1 MALMVHIV
9 VAFIVMT
16 EWQSQ
21 SKRTPPVQIKQRVE
35 ATLIDLD
42 SLLAQQK
49 QVVSAADKKAADK
62 KVADKKAADKKAA
75 DKKVADKKKADKK
88 KADKKKA
95 DKKKADKKKADKKK
109 ADKKKA
115 DKKKADKKKAD
126 KKKADKKKA
135 DKKKADKKAADKKAA
150 DKKAADKKKVNKKV
164 LDKKAADKKAADKKA
179 ADKKAADKKA
189 ADKKAADKKA
199 ADKKVADRK
208 VADKKAAEQKVA
220 QQLAEV
226 EQALDNLL
234 DDEDAQMQALEQEA
248 TNSQAVASAVNY
260 IRNEI
265 IQRWVRP
272 ANARTGMVVE
282 LVIHLVPTGEV
293 VDIEIRYRDD
303 SATDAFVASAVKAVK
318 KVGRFD
324 KLSQL
329 KAGLFDANFRQFNFL
344 FKPEDLRL

>member
-1 MALMVHIV
+1 VKLDHSYILPSLMALMVHIV

-62 KVADKKAADKKAA
+62 KVADKKAADKK
-75 DKKVADKKKADKK
+75 VADKKKADKK
-88 KADKKKA
+88 KADKKKV
-95 DKKKADKKKADKKK
+95 
-109 ADKKKA
+109 
-115 DKKKADKKKAD
+115 D

-164 LDKKAADKKAADKKA
+164 LDKKA

-303 SATDAFVASAVKAVK
+303 SATDAFVASAVKAVR

-329 KAGLFDANFRQFNFL
+329 KAGLFDANFREFNFL

>member
-1 MALMVHIV
+1 MKLDHSYILPSLMALMVHIV

-62 KVADKKAADKKAA
+62 KVADKKAADKK
-75 DKKVADKKKADKK
+75 VADKKKADKK
-88 KADKKKA
+88 KADKKKV
-95 DKKKADKKKADKKK
+95 
-109 ADKKKA
+109 
-115 DKKKADKKKAD
+115 D

-150 DKKAADKKKVNKKV
+150 DKKAADKKAADKKKVNKKV
-164 LDKKAADKKAADKKA
+164 L
-179 ADKKAADKKA
+179 DKKAADKKA

-303 SATDAFVASAVKAVK
+303 SATDAFVASAVKAVR

-329 KAGLFDANFRQFNFL
+329 KAGLFDANFREFNFL

>member
-1 MALMVHIV
+1 MKLDHSYILPSLMALMVHIV
-9 VAFIVMT
+9 VAFIFMS

-62 KVADKKAADKKAA
+62 KAADKKKAAKKAA
-75 DKKVADKKKADKK
+75 DKKVADKKV
-88 KADKKKA
+88 
-95 DKKKADKKKADKKK
+95 
-109 ADKKKA
+109 
-115 DKKKADKKKAD
+115 
-126 KKKADKKKA
+126 
-135 DKKKADKKAADKKAA
+135 ADKKAADKKAA
-150 DKKAADKKKVNKKV
+150 DKKAA
-164 LDKKAADKKAADKKA
+164 
-179 ADKKAADKKA
+179 
-189 ADKKAADKKA
+189 
-199 ADKKVADRK
+199 
-208 VADKKAAEQKVA
+208 EQKVA
-220 QQLAEV
+220 QELAEV
-226 EQALDNLL
+226 EQALNDLL

-293 VDIEIRYRDD
+293 VDIEIRYQDD
-303 SATDAFVASAVKAVK
+303 SATDAFVASAVKAVR

-329 KAGLFDANFRQFNFL
+329 KAGLFDANFREFNFL

>member
-1 MALMVHIV
+1 MKLDHSYILPSLMALMVHIV
-9 VAFIVMT
+9 VAFIFMS

-49 QVVSAADKKAADK
+49 QVVSAADKKAS
-62 KVADKKAADKKAA
+62 DKKAA
-75 DKKVADKKKADKK
+75 DKKV
-88 KADKKKA
+88 
-95 DKKKADKKKADKKK
+95 
-109 ADKKKA
+109 
-115 DKKKADKKKAD
+115 
-126 KKKADKKKA
+126 
-135 DKKKADKKAADKKAA
+135 
-150 DKKAADKKKVNKKV
+150 
-164 LDKKAADKKAADKKA
+164 ADKKAADKKA

-189 ADKKAADKKA
+189 ADKKAA
-199 ADKKVADRK
+199 
-208 VADKKAAEQKVA
+208 EQKVA
-220 QQLAEV
+220 QELAEV
-226 EQALDNLL
+226 EQALNDLL

-293 VDIEIRYRDD
+293 VDIEIRYQDD
-303 SATDAFVASAVKAVK
+303 SATDAFVASAVKAVR

-329 KAGLFDANFRQFNFL
+329 KAGLFDANFREFNFL

>member
-1 MALMVHIV
+1 MKLDHSYILPSLMALMVHIV
-9 VAFIVMT
+9 VAFIFMS

-62 KVADKKAADKKAA
+62 KAADKKKAAKKAA
-75 DKKVADKKKADKK
+75 DKKVADKK
-88 KADKKKA
+88 
-95 DKKKADKKKADKKK
+95 
-109 ADKKKA
+109 
-115 DKKKADKKKAD
+115 
-126 KKKADKKKA
+126 
-135 DKKKADKKAADKKAA
+135 
-150 DKKAADKKKVNKKV
+150 V
-164 LDKKAADKKAADKKA
+164 ADKKAADKKA

-189 ADKKAADKKA
+189 A
-199 ADKKVADRK
+199 
-208 VADKKAAEQKVA
+208 EQKVA
-220 QQLAEV
+220 QELAEV
-226 EQALDNLL
+226 EQALNDLL

-265 IQRWVRP
+265 IERWVRP

-293 VDIEIRYRDD
+293 VDIEIRYQDD
-303 SATDAFVASAVKAVK
+303 SATDAFVASAVKAVR

-329 KAGLFDANFRQFNFL
+329 KAGLFDANFREFNFL

>member
-1 MALMVHIV
+1 MKLDHSYILPSLMALMVHIV

-62 KVADKKAADKKAA
+62 KVADKKAADKK
-75 DKKVADKKKADKK
+75 VADKKKADKK
-88 KADKKKA
+88 KADKKKV
-95 DKKKADKKKADKKK
+95 
-109 ADKKKA
+109 
-115 DKKKADKKKAD
+115 D

-150 DKKAADKKKVNKKV
+150 DKKVADKKVADKKAADKKKVNKKV
-164 LDKKAADKKAADKKA
+164 L
-179 ADKKAADKKA
+179 
-189 ADKKAADKKA
+189 DKKAADKKA

-303 SATDAFVASAVKAVK
+303 SATDAFVASAVKAVR

-329 KAGLFDANFRQFNFL
+329 KAGLFDANFREFNFL

>member
-1 MALMVHIV
+1 MKLDHSYILPSLMALMVHIV

-62 KVADKKAADKKAA
+62 KVADKKAADKK
-75 DKKVADKKKADKK
+75 VADKKKADKK
-88 KADKKKA
+88 KADKKV
-95 DKKKADKKKADKKK
+95 
-109 ADKKKA
+109 
-115 DKKKADKKKAD
+115 
-126 KKKADKKKA
+126 
-135 DKKKADKKAADKKAA
+135 ADKKAADKKATA
-150 DKKAADKKKVNKKV
+150 KKAADKKKVNKKV
-164 LDKKAADKKAADKKA
+164 L
-179 ADKKAADKKA
+179 DKKA

-303 SATDAFVASAVKAVK
+303 SATDAFVASAVKAVR

-329 KAGLFDANFRQFNFL
+329 KAGLFDANFREFNFL

>member
-1 MALMVHIV
+1 MKLDHSYILPSLMALMVHIV
-9 VAFIVMT
+9 VAFIVMS

-75 DKKVADKKKADKK
+75 DKKKADKK
-88 KADKKKA
+88 A
-95 DKKKADKKKADKKK
+95 
-109 ADKKKA
+109 
-115 DKKKADKKKAD
+115 ADKKKAD

-150 DKKAADKKKVNKKV
+150 DKKKV
-164 LDKKAADKKAADKKA
+164 DKKAV
-179 ADKKAADKKA
+179 
-189 ADKKAADKKA
+189 DKKAADKKA
-199 ADKKVADRK
+199 ADKKVADK
-208 VADKKAAEQKVA
+208 KAADKKVADKNVADKKAAEQKVA

-303 SATDAFVASAVKAVK
+303 SATDAFVASAVKAVR

-329 KAGLFDANFRQFNFL
+329 KAGLFDANFREFNFL

>member
-1 MALMVHIV
+1 MKLDHSYILPSLMALMVHIV
-9 VAFIVMT
+9 VAFIFMS

-62 KVADKKAADKKAA
+62 KAADKKKAAKKAADKKKAAKKAADKKAADKKKAAKKAADKKVADKKVADKKAADKKATDKKAA
-75 DKKVADKKKADKK
+75 DKKVADKK
-88 KADKKKA
+88 
-95 DKKKADKKKADKKK
+95 
-109 ADKKKA
+109 
-115 DKKKADKKKAD
+115 
-126 KKKADKKKA
+126 
-135 DKKKADKKAADKKAA
+135 AADKKAE
-150 DKKAADKKKVNKKV
+150 NKKV
-164 LDKKAADKKAADKKA
+164 ADKKAADKKA

-189 ADKKAADKKA
+189 A
-199 ADKKVADRK
+199 
-208 VADKKAAEQKVA
+208 EQKVA
-220 QQLAEV
+220 QELAEV
-226 EQALDNLL
+226 EQALNDLL

-293 VDIEIRYRDD
+293 VDIEIRYQDD
-303 SATDAFVASAVKAVK
+303 SATDAFVASAVKAVR

-329 KAGLFDANFRQFNFL
+329 KAGLFDANFREFNFL

>member
-1 MALMVHIV
+1 MKLDHSYILPSLMALMVHIV

-62 KVADKKAADKKAA
+62 KVADKKAADKK
-75 DKKVADKKKADKK
+75 VADKKKADKK
-88 KADKKKA
+88 KADKKKE

-109 ADKKKA
+109 
-115 DKKKADKKKAD
+115 
-126 KKKADKKKA
+126 
-135 DKKKADKKAADKKAA
+135 
-150 DKKAADKKKVNKKV
+150 
-164 LDKKAADKKAADKKA
+164 
-179 ADKKAADKKA
+179 

-303 SATDAFVASAVKAVK
+303 SATDAFVASAVKAVR

-329 KAGLFDANFRQFNFL
+329 KAGLFDANFREFNFL

>member
-1 MALMVHIV
+1 MKLDHSYILPSLMALMVHIV

-62 KVADKKAADKKAA
+62 KVADKKAADKK
-75 DKKVADKKKADKK
+75 V
-88 KADKKKA
+88 
-95 DKKKADKKKADKKK
+95 
-109 ADKKKA
+109 
-115 DKKKADKKKAD
+115 ADKKKAD

-150 DKKAADKKKVNKKV
+150 DKKVADKKVADKKAADKKKVNKKV
-164 LDKKAADKKAADKKA
+164 L
-179 ADKKAADKKA
+179 DKKA

-303 SATDAFVASAVKAVK
+303 SATDAFVASAVKAVR

-329 KAGLFDANFRQFNFL
+329 KAGLFDANFREFNFL

>member
-1 MALMVHIV
+1 VKLDHSYILPSLMALMVHIV

-62 KVADKKAADKKAA
+62 KVADKKAADKK
-75 DKKVADKKKADKK
+75 V
-88 KADKKKA
+88 
-95 DKKKADKKKADKKK
+95 
-109 ADKKKA
+109 
-115 DKKKADKKKAD
+115 AD

-135 DKKKADKKAADKKAA
+135 DKKKADKKAADKNAADKKVADKKVA

-164 LDKKAADKKAADKKA
+164 L
-179 ADKKAADKKA
+179 DKKA

-303 SATDAFVASAVKAVK
+303 SATDAFVASAVKAVR

-329 KAGLFDANFRQFNFL
+329 KAGLFDANFREFNFL

>member
-1 MALMVHIV
+1 MKLDHSYILPSLMALMVHIV
-9 VAFIVMT
+9 VAFIFMS

-62 KVADKKAADKKAA
+62 KA
-75 DKKVADKKKADKK
+75 ADKKKAAK
-88 KADKKKA
+88 KA
-95 DKKKADKKKADKKK
+95 
-109 ADKKKA
+109 
-115 DKKKADKKKAD
+115 
-126 KKKADKKKA
+126 A

-150 DKKAADKKKVNKKV
+150 DKKAADKRKAA
-164 LDKKAADKKAADKKA
+164 KKAADKKVADKKV
-179 ADKKAADKKA
+179 ADKKA

-199 ADKKVADRK
+199 ADKKVADKKAADKKAENKK
-208 VADKKAAEQKVA
+208 VADKKAADKKAADKKAAEQKVA
-220 QQLAEV
+220 QELAEV
-226 EQALDNLL
+226 EQALNDLL

-293 VDIEIRYRDD
+293 VDIEIRYQDD
-303 SATDAFVASAVKAVK
+303 SATDAFVASAVKAVR

-329 KAGLFDANFRQFNFL
+329 KAGLFDANFREFNFL